1 MNPAASLASAALAPF
16 AFQASCKARL
26 GASRCGTPQPTLEV
40 RLPRGAH
47 FRQLHTV
54 LHLLAAAVE
63 QATPARER
71 WLVQL
76 EGHDTLGYVYLELI
90 DGSDAE
96 ARRGLALLQTLVSS
110 LAPAAPSPPAPVAP
124 AS

>member
-1 MNPAASLASAALAPF
+1 MASFRALLR
-16 AFQASCKARL
+16 S
-26 GASRCGTPQPTLEV
+26 SRYGTPMPTLEV

-47 FRQLHTV
+47 FRQLHIT

-76 EGHDTLGYVYLELI
+76 EGHDSLGFVYLELL
-90 DGSDAE
+90 DGSDTE
-96 ARRGLALLQTLVSS
+96 AQRGLALLRSV
-110 LAPAAPSPPAPVAP
+110 LASFAPSA
-124 AS
+124 